1 MQCDMRASYQV
12 RQTALAD
19 GAAVEVGSVSLS

>member
-1 MQCDMRASYQV
+1 MRASYQV